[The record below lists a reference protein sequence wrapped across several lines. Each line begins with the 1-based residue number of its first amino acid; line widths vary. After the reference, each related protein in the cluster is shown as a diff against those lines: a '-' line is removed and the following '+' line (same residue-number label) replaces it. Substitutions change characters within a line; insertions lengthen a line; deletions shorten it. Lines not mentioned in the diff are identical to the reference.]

1 MGDMIKMVVV
11 LTVLSAFSGGLL
23 AAIRDNT
30 KEQIEVQQLTFVK
43 GPAIKEIFKEAGND
57 PIADRF
63 KIQDGDQERSFFVG
77 VYDGNPKGVALE
89 SYGKGYGGDVGLMV
103 GIDTETDKIIAVS
116 VTTHSETPGL
126 GARAKQDPEFVRQ
139 FQGLSIE
146 DPVKVNKDG
155 GQINALSGATITSR
169 AVASAATSVGEIYKR
184 LKPEIIENAK
194 SIAK

>member
-43 GPAIKEIFKEAGND
+43 GPAIREIFKEAGND
-57 PIADRF
+57 PISDRF
-63 KIQDGDQERSFFVG
+63 KIQDGDEERSFFVG

-89 SYGKGYGGDVGLMV
+89 TYGKGYGGDVGLMV
-103 GIDTETDKIIAVS
+103 GIDTETDKIIRVS
-116 VTTHSETPGL
+116 VTTHAETPGL
-126 GARAKQDPEFVRQ
+126 GSKAKEDPEFSQQ
-139 FQGLSIE
+139 FQGLSLE
-146 DPVKVNKDG
+146 DTIAVTKDG
-155 GQINALSGATITSR
+155 GQVNSISGATITSR
-169 AVASAATSVGEIYKR
+169 AVANAAAKASDVYKR
-184 LKPEIIENAK
+184 LKPEIIDNAK

>member
-43 GPAIKEIFKEAGND
+43 GPAIREIFKDAGND
-57 PIADRF
+57 PISDRF
-63 KIQDGDQERSFFVG
+63 KLQYGDEERSFFVG

-89 SYGKGYGGDVGLMV
+89 TYGKGYGGDVGLMV
-103 GIDTETDKIIAVS
+103 GIDTETDKIIGVS
-116 VTTHSETPGL
+116 VTTHAETPGL
-126 GARAKQDPEFVRQ
+126 GARAKEDPEFSGQ
-139 FQGLSIE
+139 FEGLSLTDTIA
-146 DPVKVNKDG
+146 VTKDG
-155 GQINALSGATITSR
+155 GQVNSISGATITSR
-169 AVASAATSVGEIYKR
+169 AVANAAQKASDIYKR

>member
-23 AAIRDNT
+23 AAIRDST

-43 GPAIKEIFKEAGND
+43 GPAIREIFENAGND
-57 PIADRF
+57 PISDRF
-63 KIQDGDQERSFFVG
+63 KLQDGDEERGFFVG

-89 SYGKGYGGDVGLMV
+89 TYGKGYGGDVGLMV
-103 GIDTETDKIIAVS
+103 GIDTETDKVIRVS

-126 GARAKQDPEFVRQ
+126 GSKAKEDPAFVQQ
-139 FQGLSIE
+139 FQGLSLQDTIA
-146 DPVKVNKDG
+146 VTKDG
-155 GQINALSGATITSR
+155 GQVNSISGATITSR
-169 AVASAATSVGEIYKR
+169 AVANAAAKASDVYKR